1 MLEIVVS
8 SQFKKDYK
16 KAVKQSKD
24 INHLKDVIEKLS
36 KKEKLDKKY
45 FDHKLSG
52 KLKEYRDCHIEPDW
66 VLIYKTTEAELFL
79 VRVGTHAELFG
90 G

>member
-1 MLEIVVS
+1 MLEIVFS

-24 INHLKDVIEKLS
+24 INHLKEVIEKLC
-36 KKEKLDKKY
+36 KKEKLDQKY

-66 VLIYKTTEAELFL
+66 VLIYKTTETELFL
-79 VRVGTHAELFG
+79 VRIGTHAELFRG
-90 G
+90 